1 MFEAVKRIYLLLIF
15 ASVFGCLVSS
25 QNSVLSVPT
34 LPEEKIRRALVSI
47 PSSKL
52 INISRIN
59 SNANTS
65 DRMLSPI
72 YLYRFDD
79 FSRILAVNVR
89 VKKKDD
95 FKLETYG
102 LLAKGVKQIYL
113 ENSRLLGGPPFSL
126 YSVVDN
132 KPVYQSCIIPGSQ
145 SLNDI
150 DVRLVPLTS
159 LIAKKSNNSRSILS
173 RFSGLSEKRDYSCI
187 VVTFFTDGK
196 ISEAA
201 QLKKW
206 TLILTKLQ
214 KSLASN

>member
-1 MFEAVKRIYLLLIF
+1 M
-15 ASVFGCLVSS
+15 
-25 QNSVLSVPT
+25 
-34 LPEEKIRRALVSI
+34 SI
-47 PSSKL
+47 SASKL
-52 INISRIN
+52 VNVSRIN
-59 SNANTS
+59 SDADTS

-89 VKKKDD
+89 VKKRDD

-102 LLAKGVKQIYL
+102 LLSKGVKQIYL

-132 KPVYQSCIIPGSQ
+132 KPVYQSCIIPGSK

-159 LIAKKSNNSRSILS
+159 LIAKKSNSSRSILS
-173 RFSGLSEKRDYSCI
+173 RFLGLSEKRDYSCI
-187 VVTFFTDGK
+187 VVTFFPDGK

-201 QLKKW
+201 HQEKW
-206 TLILTKLQ
+206 TLILTTLQ
-214 KSLASN
+214 KSLATS